1 MPTALALV
9 VVLSLSRAPMPGDL
23 IWQSGEQLSKGTQ
36 RTFVAVGTK
45 KGTRYVFRAQG
56 QCWWIPLRIPTKTGF
71 IERERTERIFG
82 IDFRVTFGSDTKQF
96 LNVGERVPQQSEL
109 TFVADRDDVPIS
121 IVDAFELPRDVM
133 CNVEGLQVLQA
144 AQQP

>member
-9 VVLSLSRAPMPGDL
+9 VVLCLSRPPMPGDL
-23 IWQSGEQLSKGTQ
+23 IWQSGEQLHKGAQ
-36 RTFVAVGTK
+36 QTFVAVRTK

-56 QCWWIPLRIPTKTGF
+56 QCWWPPLRIATKTGF

-133 CNVEGLQVLQA
+133 CNVEGFQVLQA
-144 AQQP
+144 EQQP